1 MVVYVQEPLV
11 GGKTTTHFFL
21 FIFSLLYF
29 DIQDEYGAK
38 TTQTAFKKSLNDLQ
52 SSWQVCLYFTSN
64 NGEGAKH
71 HKHHQTC

>member
-52 SSWQVCLYFTSN
+52 SS
-64 NGEGAKH
+64 
-71 HKHHQTC
+71 